1 VVTALAA
8 LGQRDYLFGDRCGGS
23 SIVAISKLQGHASDL
38 KGDAHR
44 VRRLGVKVLTV
55 EELYDWYSAL
65 PSPITS
71 GRDWPTPGLGPL
83 SVIAQFST
91 MVLSRPMSAGAFF
104 FDAEPIASRRVVT
117 GGVQPRILVYIACL
131 NLRRAR
137 ASHVHD
143 ESRNGRGGENCAGGK

>member
-55 EELYDWYSAL
+55 QELCDWYSAL

-91 MVLSRPMSAGAFF
+91 MVRGSLSRPMSAGAFF
-104 FDAEPIASRRVVT
+104 LDAEPIASRRVVT
-117 GGVQPRILVYIACL
+117 GAVQRQT
-131 NLRRAR
+131 
-137 ASHVHD
+137 
-143 ESRNGRGGENCAGGK
+143 